1 MDKLLEAIN
10 EYQAHRQLTD
20 GQFSQLVELDPST
33 LSKIKSGHR
42 SIGVGTLK
50 AIARIPELRVK
61 VISYIIGSD
70 GDTPNQGGI
79 IGQVKR
85 IFRR

>member
-10 EYQAHRQLTD
+10 QYQAHRQLTD
-20 GQFSQLVELDPST
+20 GQLSQMVGLDPST

-61 VISYIIGSD
+61 VISYITDSD
-70 GDTPNQGGI
+70 GDSTEGGI

-85 IFRR
+85 VFRR